1 MNIDKMIKENREFEK
16 NIKYTFNDKRLLL
29 LALTHSSYTNENG
42 KSEFPSNERL
52 EFLGDSILYIVMS
65 EYLYLN
71 EPNMAEGKM
80 TKIRS
85 GVICSTSLV
94 EVAKKIEL
102 GKYILLGNGEEI
114 TGGRTR
120 DSLLEDAFEALIGAV
135 YLDSNMDTVKKF
147 ILDIMNDVIQ
157 DVMKGKIFLDFK
169 SKLQEKVQHDGVIG
183 ISYNIVKEEGPDHDK
198 VFVADV
204 EINGKV
210 MGEGLGRTKK
220 EAEQN
225 AAKQVLERI
234 DNEE

>member
-1 MNIDKMIKENREFEK
+1 MNINKMIEVNKEFEK

-42 KSEFPSNERL
+42 KLEFPSNERL
-52 EFLGDSILYIVMS
+52 EFLGDSILYIVIS

-71 EPNMAEGKM
+71 KPNMAEGKM
-80 TKIRS
+80 TKIRA

-94 EVAKKIEL
+94 EVAKRIEL

-135 YLDSNMDTVKKF
+135 YLDSNMDTARKF
-147 ILDIMNDVIQ
+147 ILGIMSDVIQ
-157 DVMKGKIFLDFK
+157 DVLKGKLFLDFK

-183 ISYNIVKEEGPDHDK
+183 ISYDIVKEEGPDHDK

-204 EINGKV
+204 KIDGKV

-234 DNEE
+234 EDAE